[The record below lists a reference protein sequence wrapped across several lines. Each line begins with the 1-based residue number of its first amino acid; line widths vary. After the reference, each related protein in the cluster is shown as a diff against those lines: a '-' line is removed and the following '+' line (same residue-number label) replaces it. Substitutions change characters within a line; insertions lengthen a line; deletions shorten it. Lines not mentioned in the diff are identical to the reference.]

1 MLKSIEEVI
10 VTLEMNVWP
19 QVVEL
24 QWMHIVSSLH
34 ILNIL
39 TTNTILMKK
48 HPIKYKLLLKM
59 NDNNRYEN
67 KRDHYFSD
75 LCKSTNCNL

>member
-1 MLKSIEEVI
+1 
-10 VTLEMNVWP
+10 
-19 QVVEL
+19 
-24 QWMHIVSSLH
+24 
-34 ILNIL
+34 
-39 TTNTILMKK
+39 MKK

-59 NDNNRYEN
+59 NNNRYEN